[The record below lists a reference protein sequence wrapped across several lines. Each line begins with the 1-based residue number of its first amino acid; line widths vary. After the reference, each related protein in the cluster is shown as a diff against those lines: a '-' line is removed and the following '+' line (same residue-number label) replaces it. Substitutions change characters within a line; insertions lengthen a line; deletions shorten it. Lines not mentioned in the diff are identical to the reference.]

1 MNLST
6 RQRRVLN
13 FFFLINFTLIAI
25 SQIVLYCLISPLKLV
40 SYSCFIKLDKI
51 FIGLFARIIGP
62 WLTLLVY
69 KVKDYRLG
77 PDPNEIIDLA
87 SPSVKI
93 LIVCNHQ
100 TVMDA
105 VIMYFGC
112 LDNKFVKFVL
122 VWSKYYRFRI
132 NGLIHKI
139 RNDFGIDS
147 SFKKGDFVEYWE
159 LTSRNYNT
167 VLLCPEGAFRNVYLE
182 SSFRYAEKNGLPQL
196 TRTVWPRTRA
206 FLDIVDKR
214 NGFTYII
221 DTTIIYDNIDKLT
234 RNLFLHTEQLMGSSF
249 YSVIR
254 VFEIID
260 DDKSETIN
268 DYDQIVNDF
277 NKIQSLETVEQSDC
291 VYRVPRSKLNESWLQ
306 QLWLSKDS
314 MMNSFYQDKDNFVG
328 KFKPNCYNQINLFHI
343 MDFLLANSVYIP
355 MGSTIIYLVYLSIAA
370 IFKLFI

>member
-6 RQRRVLN
+6 IQRRVLHL
-13 FFFLINFTLIAI
+13 FSVISVTLTAI
-25 SQIVLYCLISPLKLV
+25 SLIVLYCLISPLKLV

-51 FIGLFARIIGP
+51 LIGSFARIIGA

-77 PDPNEIIDLA
+77 PDPNKIIDLA

-100 TVMDA
+100 TVLDA
-105 VIMYFGC
+105 IIMYFIF
-112 LDNKFVKFVL
+112 DDKFMKFVL
-122 VWSKYYRFRI
+122 VWSKYYRFMI

-139 RNDFGIDS
+139 RDDFGIDS
-147 SFKKGDFVEYWE
+147 SFKKGDFVEYWA
-159 LTSRNYNT
+159 LNSRNHNT
-167 VLLCPEGAFRNVYLE
+167 VGLCPEGAFRNVYLE

-196 TRTVWPRTRA
+196 TRTVWPRARA

-214 NGFTYII
+214 NGFTHII
-221 DTTIIYDNIDKLT
+221 DATII
-234 RNLFLHTEQLMGSSF
+234 
-249 YSVIR
+249 

-268 DYDQIVNDF
+268 DDDQIVNDF
-277 NKIQSLETVEQSDC
+277 NKIQSLKTVEQSDC
-291 VYRVPRSKLNESWLQ
+291 VYKVPRSKLNESWLQ

-314 MMNSFYQDKDNFVG
+314 MMNSFYQDKDNFVD
-328 KFKPNCYNQINLFHI
+328 KFTSNCYNQINLFRI
-343 MDFLLANSVYIP
+343 MNFLLANSVYIP
-355 MGSTIIYLVYLSIAA
+355 MGSATIYLIYLSIAA
-370 IFKLFI
+370 IFKILIL